1 MQDPRNQSPFNAL
14 PPEVVVIA
22 VVIVGLEVM
31 FQAGEAG
38 FIGGAEAVGWRLTA
52 IRDWSVIDPLFAWMW
67 QNGVWVPREWARLF
81 TYPLLHGSFGHA
93 AFVVVFVL
101 ALGNAVAPVYRGWRL
116 WAVFWG
122 AALAGALAFL
132 LLFSVERPLFG
143 GYPAAYGLI
152 GAFTLLTRKG
162 LTRAPPDKA
171 FLLVGFLLAIQPIF
185 GLVGGQGLSWVPD
198 WTADL
203 AGFAAGY
210 GIAVLLFPGEWQ
222 RIRSRM
228 RQRR

>member
-1 MQDPRNQSPFNAL
+1 MHDPRNQSPFNAL
-14 PPEVVVIA
+14 PPEIVVIA
-22 VVIVGLEVM
+22 VVIAGIELM

-38 FIGGAEAVGWRLTA
+38 LVGGREAVGWRLTA
-52 IRDWSVIDPLFAWMW
+52 IRDWGVFDPLFAWMV
-67 QNGVWVPREWARLF
+67 QTRTVLPGEWARLL

-101 ALGNAVAPVYRGWRL
+101 AIGNAVAPVYRGWRV
-116 WAVFWG
+116 WMVFWG
-122 AALAGALAFL
+122 AAVAGALAYI
-132 LLFSVERPLFG
+132 LLFSTDRPLFG

-171 FLLVGFLLAIQPIF
+171 FLLIGFLLAIQPVF
-185 GLVGGQGLSWVPD
+185 GIVGGQGLSWVPD
-198 WTADL
+198 WVADV

-210 GIAVLLFPGEWQ
+210 GIAVLLFPGEWD
-222 RIRSRM
+222 RIRKRARSR
-228 RQRR
+228 